1 MFGKIRTLGERLLH
15 GKLLES
21 LFMIEKYAS
30 RATRPPP
37 MDTKP
42 IKLDGG
48 TCWHIEAERQRI
60 SGDVC
65 FPFSESGVAWG
76 GGGARVEAEMKT
88 VTRRK
93 AFLC

>member
-1 MFGKIRTLGERLLH
+1 
-15 GKLLES
+15 
-21 LFMIEKYAS
+21 
-30 RATRPPP
+30 

-42 IKLDGG
+42 IKLDGS

-60 SGDVC
+60 SGGDVC
-65 FPFSESGVAWG
+65 FPFSERGMAVVVRG
-76 GGGARVEAEMKT
+76 EAEMKT